1 MVNTSEHSIK
11 QHSCNYVHIYKT
23 PGLPV
28 SKWQYVTQVR
38 KKEMINVHITM
49 RLNNDNYFQFLFI
62 LYYC

>member
-1 MVNTSEHSIK
+1 MVNTSEPSIK
-11 QHSCNYVHIYKT
+11 QRSCNYVHIYKT

-49 RLNNDNYFQFLFI
+49 LD
-62 LYYC
+62 